1 MKLDV
6 HFEETGSS
14 FPVTMLDNEVQL
26 DVKFENLQVL
36 HIDDADYY
44 DGNTVVIPNFTLNVL
59 KTAGKKMRS
68 SVYVL
73 PIPVSTVS
81 NPQGGNTVFIGG

>member
-6 HFEETGSS
+6 HFEETRSS
-14 FPVTMLDNEVQL
+14 FPVTMLDEEVL
-26 DVKFENLQVL
+26 LEVKFESLQIL

-44 DGNTVVIPNFTLNVL
+44 EGNTFIIPDFVEHLLN
-59 KTAGKKMRS
+59 TEGKKMRT
-68 SVYVL
+68 SVLVSR
-73 PIPVSTVS
+73 IPVSTVT